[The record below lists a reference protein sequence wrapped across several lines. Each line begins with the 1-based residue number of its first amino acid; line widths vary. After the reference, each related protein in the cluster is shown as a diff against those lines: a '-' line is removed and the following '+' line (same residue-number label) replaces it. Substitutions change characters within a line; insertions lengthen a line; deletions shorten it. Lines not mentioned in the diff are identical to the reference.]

1 MAFTTFVPGYNNR
14 DVGNVTT
21 LVIPGLSAGTTYYY
35 RVRASNGCGA
45 SGNSATIT
53 YATLGG
59 LPAPVATA
67 ATAIG
72 CTGFTAHWGAVAGTT
87 NYYLD
92 VSTDIAFGSFVGGY
106 NNFDAATATSAV
118 IAGLNPGVT
127 YYYRVRAGDA
137 CGSGASSNVITAVT
151 SDVPAVPVAAAGSN
165 AACTAF
171 IANWA
176 ASAGATNY
184 YLDVSTDIGFGSFV
198 GAYNDLDVG
207 NATSLNVTGL
217 SVGTTYYYRVRAGNT
232 CGTSG
237 SSGTITYATLDVPA
251 APVATAGSGAT
262 CNAITA
268 NWNAVAGATGY
279 RLDVSTDP
287 AFGSFVGANN
297 NRNVGNVTTFNV
309 TGLTTGVTY
318 YYRVRAENACGS
330 SANSNDITYATLVIS
345 SAPVA
350 DPESNVTCSTA
361 DANWQA
367 DPNATAY
374 ILDVS
379 TDINFGAGTFVFGF
393 NGRNVANVTTYPVT
407 GLAGNTTYYYRV
419 RANNACGNS
428 GNSNVIT
435 FTTSTAAPAQPGAIT
450 GATSPCVG
458 SSQAY
463 SVTNVAGV
471 TYNWTFPAGWTQ
483 TGGGTTNSITVT
495 VGAGTGNITVTP
507 SNACGSGTAQTLAV
521 TNTTIP
527 AQPSTITGATSPC
540 VGSSQAYSVT
550 NVAGVT
556 YNWTF
561 PAGWTQTGGIPPIQ

>member
-1 MAFTTFVPGYNNR
+1 MLTCGTSANSNVISFTTLIAPSIPTADPGSGATCNQITANWQAAANATTYLLDVATDNGFTTFVPGYNNL

-21 LVIPGLSAGTTYYY
+21 LDIPGLSAGTTYYY

-137 CGSGASSNVITAVT
+137 CGSGASSNIITAVT

-184 YLDVSTDIGFGSFV
+184 YIDVSTDIGFGSFV

-217 SVGTTYYYRVRAGNT
+217 SAGTTYYYRVRAGNT

-367 DPNATAY
+367 EPNATAY
-374 ILDVS
+374 SLDVS

-393 NGRNVANVTTYPVT
+393 NGRNVGKCHHIPRN
-407 GLAGNTTYYYRV
+407 
-419 RANNACGNS
+419 RACRKYNLLLS
-428 GNSNVIT
+428 RK
-435 FTTSTAAPAQPGAIT
+435 
-450 GATSPCVG
+450 
-458 SSQAY
+458 SQQCL
-463 SVTNVAGV
+463 
-471 TYNWTFPAGWTQ
+471 W
-483 TGGGTTNSITVT
+483 
-495 VGAGTGNITVTP
+495 
-507 SNACGSGTAQTLAV
+507 
-521 TNTTIP
+521 
-527 AQPSTITGATSPC
+527 
-540 VGSSQAYSVT
+540 
-550 NVAGVT
+550 
-556 YNWTF
+556 
-561 PAGWTQTGGIPPIQ
+561 